1 MPDFAYIARD
11 YSGNKI
17 SGRLAAQT
25 EREALAQLSQKN
37 LFPVTVQE
45 EKASATVSLSKRW
58 VSGQVLA
65 IFYGQ
70 LADLLRS
77 GVPLLR
83 SLDVLQKQNTNGR
96 LKEVLVQVR
105 ADVEEG
111 STLAEAMNRHPTVF
125 NEMAVSVVRA
135 GGEGGFLEDSLDQV
149 GQFTEKQQDLKSRTI
164 GALAYPAVLAVFGTG
179 VVIVLLVYFVPKFA
193 ELFDRLRSRGQLPM
207 ITEWL
212 LWMSETLQA
221 YGIFMLV
228 GLVIAGYALVRW
240 FGTPTG
246 RLALDGWKIKIPIA
260 GKIFLHLAVSR
271 FCRVLGTML
280 QNGVPILRSL
290 EVSGAATANK
300 VLTQAIDQAAE
311 NISAGQSLAQPLA
324 SGGHFPPTVLEMIAV
339 AEESNSLDKV
349 LVDIAEGLDRRTWR
363 QLDLAVRLIEPLML
377 VLLASAVLFVAVA
390 LLLPILRISSTM

>member
-228 GLVIAGYALVRW
+228 GLVIAGYALVRLY
-240 FGTPTG
+240 GTPTG